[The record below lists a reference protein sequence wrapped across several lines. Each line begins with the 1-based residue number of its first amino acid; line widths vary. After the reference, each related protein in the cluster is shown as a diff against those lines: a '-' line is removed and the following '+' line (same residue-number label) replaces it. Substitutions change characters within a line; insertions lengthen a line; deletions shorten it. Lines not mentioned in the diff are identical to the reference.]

1 MELSME
7 MKNFEKARNML
18 SGIENGA
25 ERAATVSINKTLI
38 KMKLA
43 VKKKVTEEYNIKSGE
58 IEKSLK
64 VRKASF
70 STLSGTVESK
80 STRLTLYKF
89 LTGNTGK
96 RLIVKIKK
104 SEGLK
109 PVTGKSNYSGV
120 PFIATMK
127 NGHRGIFQRTS
138 NSSNPIKENYTL
150 GIPQMIGYSS
160 VSEFVIERGREV
172 LDETLEREITRILKG
187 YI

>member
-25 ERAATVSINKTLI
+25 ERATTVSINKTLI

-64 VRKASF
+64 IKKANF

-80 STRLTLYKF
+80 STRLTLYRF
-89 LTGNTGK
+89 LTGNAGK
-96 RLIVKIKK
+96 KLMVKIKK

-120 PFIATMK
+120 PFISTMK
-127 NGHRGIFQRTS
+127 SGHRGIFQRVLKV
-138 NSSNPIKENYTL
+138 SNPIKENYTL

-160 VSEFVIERGREV
+160 VSEFVINEGKEA
-172 LDETLEREITRILKG
+172 LEEAMEREIVRILKG
-187 YI
+187 YT